1 MARLM
6 DDVGDR
12 IMKTVITSLLLLC
25 SCIVVHA
32 SLGIRDNITPGKA
45 KELGWKIEVH
55 QKKDYIQF
63 TVQPPASLIAQRR
76 NALLL
81 VRDERK
87 MISTSLLGL
96 QEFRGAKRYVF
107 AVSQLY
113 LKDSVF
119 ELGLNDE
126 SLKTTSFQ
134 IHLHKFVKPK
144 KKEMRPQP

>member
-1 MARLM
+1 MQ
-6 DDVGDR
+6 
-12 IMKTVITSLLLLC
+12 K
-25 SCIVVHA
+25 H
-32 SLGIRDNITPGKA
+32 ITPGKA

-76 NALLL
+76 DAHLS

-107 AVSQLY
+107 AVSQQY
-113 LKDSVF
+113 LKDSVL
-119 ELGLNDE
+119 ELGPNDE
-126 SLKTTSFQ
+126 SLKDETTSFR
-134 IHLHKFVKPK
+134 IHLHKFVNPK
-144 KKEMRPQP
+144 KKQMRPQP